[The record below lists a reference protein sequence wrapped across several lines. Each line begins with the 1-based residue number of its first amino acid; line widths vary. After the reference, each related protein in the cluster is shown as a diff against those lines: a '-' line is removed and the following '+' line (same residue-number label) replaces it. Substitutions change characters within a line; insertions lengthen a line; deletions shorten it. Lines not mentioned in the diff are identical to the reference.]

1 PSTSLGMVS
10 EKSNHCGLGLARFAR
25 HCVGHFACPNSLQT
39 FAKKFLIVGLKNLPF
54 FLRYSI
60 IFGILLFVFAQNVW
74 AASGKQPITVNGDTV
89 EFKSEG
95 REVIAE
101 GHVEIL
107 NEDTTLTCDKVRVF
121 IDQKLA
127 IAEGHVRFSKAGG
140 EELSGEMFVFD
151 FDSRTGTIMGPEVWF
166 PPYYG
171 KSEIM
176 EKLSDT
182 EFLLT
187 NGEMSTCDL
196 PHPHYNLKCAQ
207 AKMEPGRVLTA
218 KGVKMSI
225 LGVPLMYVPTITQ
238 RLTDKKPRFM
248 ITPGSR
254 KGLGTY
260 FLGSWRYYLNQNAKG
275 VLHLDWYQKRGWAEG
290 VDLNYDTKSI
300 GLGNVRYFRIDEKN
314 MSNDNPVPEP
324 ERRMQERSRIEVRHK
339 WDITPADHFV
349 FEYFRQSD
357 LNVRKDFFY
366 REYEKVTNPRT
377 FLQFSH
383 VYPNA
388 TLSFLA
394 EPRVNKF
401 DSVLQR
407 IPELKLETV
416 NQKIGQTPFYYKNT
430 SQTAYLSSATANVGP
445 TNDLFRTDTSNQLSY
460 LFRFMS
466 VDFSPFVGHR
476 DTYYSRGLTSQE
488 DLLRG
493 MFFGGMD
500 MSTKFYKIYNV
511 QTDYLG
517 LGIDKLRHVVTP
529 SLQYRYQHMPTVNR
543 TKLLQLDGI
552 DSLDKQDM
560 VTFGLDNKLQ
570 TRRDGAVVD
579 LATLIL
585 TSDYNIER
593 SSTAGNGFQN
603 LKYRLELK
611 PYSMWE
617 FDSQAEYDTVGDFF
631 KTVTSDVWAH
641 TGKASATVGYRYKR
655 NESSQLTTG
664 FTCPLNPFWKVNIYE
679 RFEFRTGNLVE
690 QEYTLDRD
698 LHCWT
703 VQFIIN
709 QRKAEGISFFIAF
722 KLKAFPDIG
731 INAQKSFSPP
741 RTNQ

>member
-1 PSTSLGMVS
+1 M
-10 EKSNHCGLGLARFAR
+10 
-25 HCVGHFACPNSLQT
+25 QT
-39 FAKKFLIVGLKNLPF
+39 FAKKSLIVGLKNLLL

-60 IFGILLFVFAQNVW
+60 IFGILLFVCAQDVW
-74 AASGKQPITVNGDTV
+74 AEPGNQSAGSQPATSQPIDLQSPALQSAGAQLTGKQPITVNGDTV

-107 NEDTTLTCDKVRVF
+107 NKDTTLTCDKVRVF
-121 IDQKLA
+121 IDQKIA
-127 IAEGHVRFSKAGG
+127 IAEGNVRFVKAGG

-151 FDSRTGTIMGPEVWF
+151 FDSGTGTIMGPEVWF

-171 KSEIM
+171 KTDIM

-187 NGEMSTCDL
+187 NGVISTCDL
-196 PHPHYNLKCAQ
+196 SHPHWYLNCAQ
-207 AKMEPGRVLTA
+207 AKMDPGRVLTA
-218 KGVKMSI
+218 KGVKISV
-225 LGVPLMYVPTITQ
+225 LGVPLMYVPTIAQ

-254 KGLGTY
+254 KELGTY

-300 GLGNVRYFRIDEKN
+300 GFGNVKYYRIDDKD
-314 MSNDNPVPEP
+314 MSQDNPVPEAQ
-324 ERRMQERSRIEVRHK
+324 RRTDERSRIEVRHR
-339 WDITPADHFV
+339 WDIDPADHLV

-357 LNVRKDFFY
+357 PNFRKDFFY
-366 REYEKVTNPRT
+366 REFEKVTDPKT
-377 FLQFSH
+377 FLLLSH

-401 DSVLQR
+401 NSVLQR

-416 NQKIGQTPFYYKNT
+416 NQKIGQTPIYYKNT
-430 SQTAYLSSATANVGP
+430 SQTAYLSSTTANVGA

-460 LFRFMS
+460 PFRFMS
-466 VDFSPFVGHR
+466 VDFAPYAGHR
-476 DTYYSRGLTSQE
+476 DTLYSRGLTSQE

-493 MFFGGMD
+493 MFFTGMD
-500 MSTKFYKIYNV
+500 MSAKLYKLYNG
-511 QTDYLG
+511 Y
-517 LGIDKLRHVVTP
+517 RHVITP
-529 SLQYRYQHMPTVNR
+529 SIQYRYQHMPTVSMA
-543 TKLLQLDGI
+543 KLLQLDDI
-552 DSLDKQDM
+552 DALDKQDM
-560 VTFGLDNKLQ
+560 VTFGIENKLQ
-570 TRRDGAVVD
+570 AKRDGIAVD
-579 LATLIL
+579 LATLLL
-585 TSDYNIER
+585 TSDYNIEH
-593 SSTAGNGFQN
+593 SSTAGTGFQN
-603 LKYRLELK
+603 VKYRFEFK

-617 FDSQAEYDTVGDFF
+617 FDSQAEYDTVAGSFR
-631 KTVTSDVWAH
+631 TITSDVWAN
-641 TGKASATVGYRYKR
+641 TGKASTTMGYRYKKG
-655 NESSQLTTG
+655 ESSQLTTG
-664 FTCPLNPFWKVNIYE
+664 FTCPLNPFWKASIYE

-690 QEYTLDRD
+690 QEYILDRD

-703 VQFIIN
+703 MEFIIN
-709 QRKAEGISFFIAF
+709 QRKAEGVSFFIAF

-731 INAQKSFSPP
+731 INAEKTFSPP
-741 RTNQ
+741 RTN

>member
-1 PSTSLGMVS
+1 VN
-10 EKSNHCGLGLARFAR
+10 K
-25 HCVGHFACPNSLQT
+25 
-39 FAKKFLIVGLKNLPF
+39 
-54 FLRYSI
+54 I
-60 IFGILLFVFAQNVW
+60 ILFFGILLFVFVQNAL
-74 AASGKQPITVNGDTV
+74 AASGKQLTGKQLTGKQPITVNGDTV

-95 REVIAE
+95 REVVAS

-107 NEDTTLTCDKVRVF
+107 NKDAKLTCDKVRVF
-121 IDQKLA
+121 IDQKIA
-127 IAEGHVRFSKAGG
+127 IAEGNVLFSKAGG

-151 FDSRTGTIMGPEVWF
+151 FDSQTGTIMGPEVWF

-196 PHPHYNLKCAQ
+196 PHPHYNLKCAEV
-207 AKMEPGRVLTA
+207 KMEPGRVLTA

-225 LGVPLMYVPTITQ
+225 LDVPLMYVPTITQ
-238 RLTDKKPRFM
+238 RLNDSKPRFM

-254 KGLGTY
+254 RGLGTY

-275 VLHLDWYQKRGWAEG
+275 ILHLDWYQYRGWAEG

-300 GLGNVRYFRIDEKN
+300 GLGNVKYFRIDEKN
-314 MSNDNPVPEP
+314 MSKDNPVPEP
-324 ERRMQERSRIEVRHK
+324 ERRTHERSRIEVRHK
-339 WDITPADHFV
+339 WDISSTDHFV
-349 FEYFRQSD
+349 FEYYRQSD
-357 LNVRKDFFY
+357 IDVRKDFFY
-366 REYEKVTNPRT
+366 REYEKVTNPKT
-377 FLQFSH
+377 FLLYSH

-416 NQKIGQTPFYYKNT
+416 SQKIGQTPFYYKNT
-430 SQTAYLSSATANVGP
+430 SQTAYLSSTTANVGA
-445 TNDLFRTDTSNQLSY
+445 TNDLFRTDTSNQLTY
-460 LFRFMS
+460 PFRFMS
-466 VDFSPFVGHR
+466 VDFSPYVGRR
-476 DTYYSRGLTSQE
+476 DTYYSRGLTNQE

-500 MSTKFYKIYNV
+500 MSTKFYKIYNSV
-511 QTDYLG
+511 
-517 LGIDKLRHVVTP
+517 RHVVTP
-529 SLQYRYQHMPTVNR
+529 SIQYRYQHMPTVNSA
-543 TKLLQLDGI
+543 KLLQFDDVDTLDR
-552 DSLDKQDM
+552 QDM
-560 VTFGLDNKLQ
+560 VTFGFENKLQ
-570 TRRDGAVVD
+570 TKRNDVVVD
-579 LATLIL
+579 LATLLL
-585 TSDYNIER
+585 TSDYNIEH
-593 SSTAGNGFQN
+593 TTIAGTGFQN

-611 PYSMWE
+611 PYSTWE
-617 FDSQAEYDTVGDFF
+617 FDSQAEYDMVGDFF
-631 KTVTSDVWAH
+631 RTITSDVWAH
-641 TGKASATVGYRYKR
+641 MGKASTIFGYRYKKG
-655 NESSQLTTG
+655 ESSQLTAG
-664 FTCPLNPFWKVNIYE
+664 FSCPLNPFWKLNIYE

-731 INAQKSFSPP
+731 INAEKTFSPP
-741 RTNQ
+741 RTS